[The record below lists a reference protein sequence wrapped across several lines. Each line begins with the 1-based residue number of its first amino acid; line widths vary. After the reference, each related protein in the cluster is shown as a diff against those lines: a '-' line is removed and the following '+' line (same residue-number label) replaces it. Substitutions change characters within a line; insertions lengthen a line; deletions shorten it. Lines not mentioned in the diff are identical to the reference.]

1 MKKWIV
7 FLSVLLLAGFFYSNA
22 ATAETPEG
30 PAGSVTTAAAAA
42 EDKLTAPEGVED
54 LIEWIREKTANGELE
69 AEDEEKARRAIEDGD
84 TDRLLAQA
92 QELYEK
98 YGIEVVEEANEVI
111 NEAVGNALTTA
122 VKGFFAN
129 IRDSVSEL
137 IKSIFA

>member
-1 MKKWIV
+1 MKKLIV

-22 ATAETPEG
+22 ATAETKESDAVDG
-30 PAGSVTTAAAAA
+30 TADDTLSPS
-42 EDKLTAPEGVED
+42 ENVED

-69 AEDEEKARRAIEDGD
+69 AEDEEKARRAIEEGD
-84 TDRLLAQA
+84 MDRLLAQA

-111 NEAVGNALTTA
+111 NEAVGNALATA

-129 IRDSVSEL
+129 LRDSVSEL